1 MGSPAMTESMKD
13 AGYTLVELLVVLL
26 LCSFIALAVG
36 GGLHF
41 GTRVWEASETGV
53 QSAARVDSAQTLLRE
68 LIAAATPVTRDGE
81 VVFDGDPSHVAF
93 EAPAPRALKSA
104 GLVKVDIA
112 ADSRDSAAVLR
123 IALGSKADDH
133 EISIPT
139 GAAALRFAYLDAQGT
154 VPIWLDRWHDRNRL
168 PDAVRIEGDDAASK
182 VAWPEFIVKL
192 AISERPNCQFDP
204 IALDCR
210 GSSP

>member
-1 MGSPAMTESMKD
+1 MTRTTQDS
-13 AGYTLVELLVVLL
+13 GYTLIELLVVLL

-53 QSAARVDSAQTLLRE
+53 QTAARVDAAQTLLRE
-68 LIAAATPVTRDGE
+68 LIASATPVTKDNE
-81 VVFDGDPSHVAF
+81 VVFDGDPSHIAF

-104 GLVKVDIA
+104 GLVRVEIA
-112 ADSRDSAAVLR
+112 AENEDSVASLN
-123 IALGSKADDH
+123 IALGSKAD
-133 EISIPT
+133 SRKVSMPT
-139 GAAALRFAYLDAQGT
+139 GAGALRFAYLDAEDS
-154 VPIWLDRWHDRNRL
+154 VPVWLDRWHDRDRL
-168 PDAVRIEGDDAASK
+168 PDAIRIEGDDDASK
-182 VAWPEFIVKL
+182 AAWPQFIVKL

-210 GSSP
+210 GASP